1 VVTLLAVVFTALAY
15 SVLSNPASR
24 DFTTDLFFL
33 VILALLAAALAWLF
47 SLRVSIYSYGISKQT
62 WFGSKQ
68 IRWYDIERFY
78 YSATKRSV
86 NFIPIGTYYSFKL
99 VDREGNKIALTNS
112 VERPSDLGQRL
123 ISSTFEPLYRKA
135 AQLFDS
141 GVELEFGPIRLSRD
155 RGLKIKRL
163 FTNKEIPLNQVSEY
177 RIDKGHFYIFKKG
190 EKRTTGPAISRIP
203 NAYVLL
209 GLLNAIYRPRAK
221 LG

>member
-1 VVTLLAVVFTALAY
+1 MAAPVEETFRGNKITITVVTLLAVVFTALAY

-62 WFGSKQ
+62 WFGSEQ

-141 GVELEFGPIRLSRD
+141 GVAHQAQPRSGLEDQATIHEQGNPPEPGFG
-155 RGLKIKRL
+155 
-163 FTNKEIPLNQVSEY
+163 VSNRQGSFLYFQE
-177 RIDKGHFYIFKKG
+177 G
-190 EKRTTGPAISRIP
+190 
-203 NAYVLL
+203 
-209 GLLNAIYRPRAK
+209 
-221 LG
+221 